1 MESAIPWVF
10 LWWSK
15 KGEILNNYNSNN
27 FNKIT
32 TYRNGKCGAFCQW
45 EEYEEDK
52 WKCYCRNRSA
62 KKMKLLP
69 IQDA

>member
-1 MESAIPWVF
+1 MGILMMKQERGNSK
-10 LWWSK
+10 LWYIHIIK
-15 KGEILNNYNSNN
+15 DN